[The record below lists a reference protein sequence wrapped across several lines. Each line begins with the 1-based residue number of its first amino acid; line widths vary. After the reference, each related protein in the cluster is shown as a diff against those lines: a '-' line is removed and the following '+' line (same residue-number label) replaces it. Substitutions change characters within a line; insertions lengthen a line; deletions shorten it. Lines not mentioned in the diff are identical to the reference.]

1 MKEKKIT
8 IETPCTVSELEHLL
22 TLVEREGHWHDVEI
36 VAVKGKVVISYK
48 DDMDQ
53 KGNPAR

>member
-8 IETPCTVSELEHLL
+8 IETPCPVSELEHLL
-22 TLVEREGHWHDVEI
+22 TLVGREGHWHDAEI

-53 KGNPAR
+53 KGNPA